1 MVTKLLIRC
10 KFMGE
15 AILILEQ
22 SCGQAVSQ
30 IPEAEL
36 QEPVKSTETSS
47 NKPVRIL
54 VRKAI
59 TFL

>member
-1 MVTKLLIRC
+1 
-10 KFMGE
+10 MGE